1 MVPEQGGVSR
11 HLPSGPDAEPNLKDV
26 GPPDG
31 LKLKERALVII
42 DG

>member
-1 MVPEQGGVSR
+1 VWSQS
-11 HLPSGPDAEPNLKDV
+11 PSASDPDTDPKDV

-31 LKLKERALVII
+31 LRERARALVII